1 MMRNPG
7 PLAPLCMTAAFI
19 TPPVWAVWFLV
30 AACLIL
36 AIAIFKLLGLPADH
50 LNVTDRLK

>member
-1 MMRNPG
+1 
-7 PLAPLCMTAAFI
+7 MTAAFI